1 MVDMKSLLTMQGMMF
16 LMILIGAG
24 LRKIQIV
31 TTEGRRSMTNLVV
44 NLVLPCNILYAF
56 SNADAS
62 AFRSMLVVV
71 VMAFLIQLV
80 WYLLSKVLWRDMQGN
95 RRGVMRYAFQFS
107 NCGYLGNPV
116 IEGLYGAQGLVY
128 ASVFLLPVR
137 LFMWSV
143 GLECFQEEAGSFRK
157 TIRRALTH
165 PCVLATILGVLWMFF
180 PIKLPNFL
188 YNTISGFNQ
197 CLTPLTML
205 VIGFI
210 MAETDLRKMFCKDLF
225 VITALRLLIQPML
238 VLAVCRLLNLETLV
252 AEVVTVL
259 VSMPVANT
267 TALLASQHDCDYTFA
282 SNVVV
287 FTTLV
292 SMITIPIYGLMVGVV
307 FG

>member
-1 MVDMKSLLTMQGMMF
+1 MKSLLTMQGMMF

-24 LRKIQIV
+24 MRKIQIV

-44 NLVLPCNILYAF
+44 NLILPSNILYAF
-56 SNADAS
+56 SKADAS

-71 VMAFLIQLV
+71 AMAFLIQLA
-80 WYLLSKVLWRDMQGN
+80 WYLLSRVLWRGMDES

-116 IEGLYGAQGLVY
+116 IEGLYGAPGLVY

-143 GLECFQEEAGSFRK
+143 GLECFQKGAGSLRK
-157 TIRRALTH
+157 TIERALTH
-165 PCVLATILGVLWMFF
+165 PCVVATILGVVWMFF
-180 PIKLPNFL
+180 PVGLPDFL

-197 CLTPLTML
+197 CLTPMTML

-210 MAETDLRKMFCKDLF
+210 MAETDLKKMFCKDLF
-225 VITALRLLIQPML
+225 VIMVLRLLIQPL
-238 VLAVCRLLNLETLV
+238 AVLAACRLLNLETLV

-292 SMITIPIYGLMVGVV
+292 SMITIPLYSLLVGAV
-307 FG
+307 FA

>member
-44 NLVLPCNILYAF
+44 NLVLPSNILYAF

-80 WYLLSKVLWRDMQGN
+80 WYLLSKVLWRNMPKS

-116 IEGLYGAQGLVY
+116 IEGLYGAPGLVY

-143 GLECFQEEAGSFRK
+143 GLECLQEDSKTGADSSLCARYDPGRAVDVLSHKAAG
-157 TIRRALTH
+157 
-165 PCVLATILGVLWMFF
+165 F
-180 PIKLPNFL
+180 PL
-188 YNTISGFNQ
+188 
-197 CLTPLTML
+197 
-205 VIGFI
+205 
-210 MAETDLRKMFCKDLF
+210 
-225 VITALRLLIQPML
+225 
-238 VLAVCRLLNLETLV
+238 
-252 AEVVTVL
+252 
-259 VSMPVANT
+259 
-267 TALLASQHDCDYTFA
+267 
-282 SNVVV
+282 
-287 FTTLV
+287 
-292 SMITIPIYGLMVGVV
+292 
-307 FG
+307 